1 MKEYIYEGKTEDEAL
16 NLALYELNLT
26 KDDIFYKVKEEKKGL
41 FKAKKYEVIITKK
54 EDYINEI
61 KDILIDILDK
71 MGIKDIKLEVLK
83 NDEHIYINI
92 FAEDEYKPIL
102 IGKGGKNLAAL
113 NQIIR
118 QMLNNMEVNLK
129 VNIDTGSYK
138 KDRERRIAS
147 LARKLARDVART
159 KVEVTMDPMNSYERR
174 IVHNALSNNKYVITE
189 SVGVDPNRKVVIKLK
204 EEE

>member
-26 KDDIFYKVKEEKKGL
+26 KDNIFYKVKEEKKGL

-118 QMLNNMEVNLK
+118 QMLNNMGVNLK

-138 KDRERRIAS
+138 KARERRIAS
-147 LARKLARDVART
+147 LARKLARDVVRT

-189 SVGVDPNRKVVIKLK
+189 SVGVDPDRKVVIKLK

>member
-26 KDDIFYKVKEEKKGL
+26 KDDVFYTVKEEKKGL
-41 FKAKKYEVIITKK
+41 FKAKKYQVIITKK
-54 EDYINEI
+54 EDYVNDI
-61 KDILIDILDK
+61 KAFLLDVLSK
-71 MGIKDIKLEVLK
+71 MGVKDAKLEVLK
-83 NDEHIYINI
+83 NDEHIYMNI
-92 FAEDEYKPIL
+92 FAEDEYKPVL

-118 QMLNNMEVNLK
+118 QMLNNMGVNLK

-147 LARKLARDVART
+147 LARKLARDVVRT

-189 SVGVDPNRKVVIKLK
+189 SVGVDPDRKVVIKLK

>member
-26 KDDIFYKVKEEKKGL
+26 KDDVFYTVKEEKKGL
-41 FKAKKYEVIITKK
+41 FKAKKYQVIITKK
-54 EDYINEI
+54 EDYINDI
-61 KDILIDILDK
+61 KTFLLDVLSK
-71 MGIKDIKLEVLK
+71 MGVKDAKLEVLK
-83 NDEHIYINI
+83 NDEHIYMNI
-92 FAEDEYKPIL
+92 FAEDEYKPVL

-118 QMLNNMEVNLK
+118 QMLNNMGVNLK

-147 LARKLARDVART
+147 LARKLARDVVRT

-189 SVGVDPNRKVVIKLK
+189 SVGFDPDRKVVIKLK

>member
-26 KDDIFYKVKEEKKGL
+26 KDDVFYTVKEEKKGL
-41 FKAKKYEVIITKK
+41 FKAKKYQVIITKK
-54 EDYINEI
+54 EDYINDI
-61 KDILIDILDK
+61 KTFLLDILSK
-71 MGIKDIKLEVLK
+71 MGVKDAKLEVLK
-83 NDEHIYINI
+83 NDEHIYMNI
-92 FAEDEYKPIL
+92 FAEDEYKPVL

-118 QMLNNMEVNLK
+118 QMLNNMGVNLK

-147 LARKLARDVART
+147 LARKLARDVVRT

-189 SVGVDPNRKVVIKLK
+189 SVGFDPDKKVVIKLK

>member
-26 KDDIFYKVKEEKKGL
+26 KDDVFYTVKEEKKGL
-41 FKAKKYEVIITKK
+41 FKAKKYQVIITKK
-54 EDYINEI
+54 EDYINDI
-61 KDILIDILDK
+61 KTFLLDILSK
-71 MGIKDIKLEVLK
+71 MGVKDAKLEVLK
-83 NDEHIYINI
+83 NDEHIYMNI
-92 FAEDEYKPIL
+92 FAEDEYKPVL

-118 QMLNNMEVNLK
+118 QMLNNMGVNLK

-147 LARKLARDVART
+147 LARKLARDVVRT

-189 SVGVDPNRKVVIKLK
+189 SVGVDPDRKVVIKLK

>member
-26 KDDIFYKVKEEKKGL
+26 KDDVFYTVKEEKKGL
-41 FKAKKYEVIITKK
+41 FKAKKYQVIITKK
-54 EDYINEI
+54 EDYINDI
-61 KDILIDILDK
+61 KTFLLDILSK
-71 MGIKDIKLEVLK
+71 MGVKDAKLEVLK
-83 NDEHIYINI
+83 NDEHIYMNI
-92 FAEDEYKPIL
+92 FAEDEYKPVL

-118 QMLNNMEVNLK
+118 QMLNNMGVNLK

-138 KDRERRIAS
+138 KDKERRIAS
-147 LARKLARDVART
+147 LARKLARDVVRT

-189 SVGVDPNRKVVIKLK
+189 SVGVDPDRKVVIKLK

>member
-26 KDDIFYKVKEEKKGL
+26 KDDVFYTVKEEKKGL
-41 FKAKKYEVIITKK
+41 FKAKKYQVIITKK
-54 EDYINEI
+54 EDYINDI
-61 KDILIDILDK
+61 KTFLLDVLSK
-71 MGIKDIKLEVLK
+71 MGVKDAKLEVLK
-83 NDEHIYINI
+83 NDEHIYMNI
-92 FAEDEYKPIL
+92 FAEDEYKPVL

-118 QMLNNMEVNLK
+118 QMLNNMGVNLK

-147 LARKLARDVART
+147 LARKLARDVVRT
-159 KVEVTMDPMNSYERR
+159 KVEVTMDPTNSYERR

-189 SVGVDPNRKVVIKLK
+189 SVGVDPDRKVVIKLK

>member
-26 KDDIFYKVKEEKKGL
+26 KDDVFYTVKEEKKGL
-41 FKAKKYEVIITKK
+41 FKAKKYQVIITKK
-54 EDYINEI
+54 EDYINDI
-61 KDILIDILDK
+61 KTFLLDILSK
-71 MGIKDIKLEVLK
+71 MGVKDAKLEVLK
-83 NDEHIYINI
+83 NDEHIYMNI
-92 FAEDEYKPIL
+92 FAKDEYKPVL

-118 QMLNNMEVNLK
+118 QMLNNMGVNLK

-147 LARKLARDVART
+147 LARKLARDVVRT

-189 SVGVDPNRKVVIKLK
+189 SVGVDPDRKVVIKLK

>member
-118 QMLNNMEVNLK
+118 QMLNNMGVNLK

-138 KDRERRIAS
+138 KARERRIAS

-189 SVGVDPNRKVVIKLK
+189 SVGVDPDRKVVIKLK

>member
-26 KDDIFYKVKEEKKGL
+26 KDDVFYTVKEEKKGL
-41 FKAKKYEVIITKK
+41 FKAKKYQVIITKK
-54 EDYINEI
+54 EDYINDI
-61 KDILIDILDK
+61 KTFLLDVLSK
-71 MGIKDIKLEVLK
+71 MGVKDAKLEVLK
-83 NDEHIYINI
+83 NDEHIYMNI
-92 FAEDEYKPIL
+92 FAEDEYKPVL

-118 QMLNNMEVNLK
+118 QMLNNMGVNLK

-147 LARKLARDVART
+147 LARKLARDVVRT

-189 SVGVDPNRKVVIKLK
+189 SVGVDPDRKVVIKLK

>member
-26 KDDIFYKVKEEKKGL
+26 KDDVFYTVKEEKKGL
-41 FKAKKYEVIITKK
+41 FKAKKYQVIITKK
-54 EDYINEI
+54 EDYINDI
-61 KDILIDILDK
+61 KTFLLDVLSK
-71 MGIKDIKLEVLK
+71 MGVKDAKLEVLK
-83 NDEHIYINI
+83 NDEHIYMNI
-92 FAEDEYKPIL
+92 FAEDEYKPVL

-118 QMLNNMEVNLK
+118 QMLNNMGVNLK

-147 LARKLARDVART
+147 LARKLARDVVRT

-189 SVGVDPNRKVVIKLK
+189 SVGVDPDRKIVIKLK

>member
-16 NLALYELNLT
+16 NLALYKLNLT
-26 KDDIFYKVKEEKKGL
+26 KDDVFYTVKEEKKGL
-41 FKAKKYEVIITKK
+41 FKAKKYQVIITKK
-54 EDYINEI
+54 EDYINDI
-61 KDILIDILDK
+61 KTFLLDILSK
-71 MGIKDIKLEVLK
+71 MGVKDAKLEVLK
-83 NDEHIYINI
+83 NDEHIYMNI
-92 FAEDEYKPIL
+92 FAEDEYKPVL

-118 QMLNNMEVNLK
+118 QMLNNMGVNLK

-147 LARKLARDVART
+147 LARKLARDVVRT

-189 SVGVDPNRKVVIKLK
+189 SVGVDPDRKVVIKLK

>member
-118 QMLNNMEVNLK
+118 QMLNNMGVNLK

-189 SVGVDPNRKVVIKLK
+189 SVGVDPDRKVVIKLK

>member
-54 EDYINEI
+54 EDYINKI

-118 QMLNNMEVNLK
+118 QMLNNMGVNLK

-189 SVGVDPNRKVVIKLK
+189 SVGVDPDRKVVIKLK

>member
-26 KDDIFYKVKEEKKGL
+26 KDDVFYTVKEEKKGL
-41 FKAKKYEVIITKK
+41 FKAKKYQVIITKK
-54 EDYINEI
+54 EDYINDI
-61 KDILIDILDK
+61 KTFLLDILSK
-71 MGIKDIKLEVLK
+71 MGVKDAKLEVLK
-83 NDEHIYINI
+83 NDEHIYMNI
-92 FAEDEYKPIL
+92 FAEDEYKPVL

-118 QMLNNMEVNLK
+118 QMLNNMGVNLK

-147 LARKLARDVART
+147 LARKLARDVVRT

-189 SVGVDPNRKVVIKLK
+189 SVGFDPDRKVVIKLK

>member
-41 FKAKKYEVIITKK
+41 FKAKKYQVIITKK

-61 KDILIDILDK
+61 KEVLLDILNK
-71 MGIKDIKLEVLK
+71 MNIKDAKLEVLK
-83 NDEHIYINI
+83 NEEHIYINI
-92 FAEDEYKPIL
+92 FAEDDYKPVL

-113 NQIIR
+113 NQLIR
-118 QMLNNMEVNLK
+118 QMINNMQVNLK

-189 SVGVDPNRKVVIKLK
+189 SVGVDPDRKVVIKLK